1 MERNSLSIRRRTTTG
16 QNLPKDFVPK
26 VVDFVQFCK
35 NQRDRYEFPLSCIA
49 NMDETPIWA
58 DAPSNTTICKTVVKS
73 VPIRTTG
80 HEKNRITVCLA
91 AKADGTKLRPYIVIP
106 GKKVPREL
114 EQMKSVV
121 VASPNGWMNET
132 LTLDWINRVW
142 GNLVFGQKRFLVWDS
157 FRCHISDQA
166 KAAVARRNTIMG
178 IIPGGC
184 TKFLQPVDVSLNKP
198 VKEGYRECYDEWFA
212 EGVHELTKGG
222 LMKAPAIKLQIN
234 WVLQVWNDLSADI
247 IRKSFQT
254 CGITTSDPTLIHCMK
269 DGELAEDAAS
279 ILRERMQEQEKQHD
293 PDVVPEP
300 EEDYDDDDEMQLQEL
315 NEAEKSDIV
324 V

>member
-1 MERNSLSIRRRTTTG
+1 
-16 QNLPKDFVPK
+16 
-26 VVDFVQFCK
+26 
-35 NQRDRYEFPLSCIA
+35 
-49 NMDETPIWA
+49 MDETPIWA
-58 DAPSNTTICKTVVKS
+58 DAPSNTTICKTGVKT

-106 GKKVPREL
+106 GKKVCREL
-114 EQMKSVV
+114 EQMEGVVV

-142 GNLVFGQKRFLVWDS
+142 GNFVFGQKRLLVWDS
-157 FRCHISDQA
+157 FKCHISDRA

-184 TKFLQPVDVSLNKP
+184 TKLLQPVDVSLNKP
-198 VKEGYRECYDEWFA
+198 VKEGYRQRYDEWFA

-222 LMKAPAIKLQIN
+222 FMKAPAIKLQIN
-234 WVLQVWNDLSADI
+234 WVLQVWNELSPEI

-254 CGITTSDPTLIHCMK
+254 CGITTSDPALIHCMK
-269 DGELAEDAAS
+269 DGQFAEDAAT
-279 ILRERMQEQEKQHD
+279 ILREEQQNSAEARQQNTD
-293 PDVVPEP
+293 TDEP
-300 EEDYDDDDEMQLQEL
+300 EEDYDDDDEMQVQEL
-315 NEAEKSDIV
+315 NEAEKADFV